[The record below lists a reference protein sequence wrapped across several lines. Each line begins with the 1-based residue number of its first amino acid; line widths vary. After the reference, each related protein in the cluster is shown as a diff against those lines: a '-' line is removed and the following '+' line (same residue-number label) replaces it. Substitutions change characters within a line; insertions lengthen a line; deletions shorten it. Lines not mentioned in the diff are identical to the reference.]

1 MHMLKKISFWFAFSL
16 LNTALLLALVVTPVS
31 THLTNRESIKS
42 WVSNPE
48 VLDGVSEVVPTILS
62 DAFEGDGNEVGLTQV
77 SEQIIGVNLN
87 ELADA
92 SSDILT
98 PEYITQKLYPV
109 IDGVYDWLE
118 GKTDSPEFNVVLSDK
133 LTALADAVGGPL
145 KSELAKLPACP
156 SNLVYTPDFNPIEAL
171 CVPPGTDVNF
181 IVDEFTRQITT
192 SPDIADISFSS
203 DDMEFDEELLT
214 TAPLVYSGASNLPYV
229 FAGVALLFSVA
240 VVLLSKSTRHGLRN
254 LSWIYIGNG
263 LLVALS
269 FWILGN
275 TDAFVNINSAEGIS
289 PVVADNLI
297 EPFIKIVLSDIAR
310 TGLLISLSVAAIGA
324 AILLALYTHHKIA
337 HEQDEN
343 SKKTTKAKKE
353 TPAPTSRQE
362 ARYLNKIAKK

>member
-1 MHMLKKISFWFAFSL
+1 MLKKISFWFAFFL
-16 LNTALLLALVVTPVS
+16 LNTALLLALTVTPVS

-48 VLDGVSEVVPTILS
+48 VLDGVAEVVPTILS

-77 SEQIIGVNLN
+77 SEQIVGVNLN
-87 ELADA
+87 ELTDA

-98 PEYITQKLYPV
+98 PEYITQKIYPV

-118 GKTDSPEFNVVLSDK
+118 GKTDSPEFNVVLSDRI
-133 LTALADAVGGPL
+133 TALATAVSGPL

-156 SNLVYTPDFNPIEAL
+156 NNLVYTPDFNPIEAL
-171 CVPPGTDVNF
+171 CVPPGTDVSF

-192 SPDIADISFSS
+192 SPEIADISFSS
-203 DDMEFDEELLT
+203 DDMELDEEVL
-214 TAPLVYSGASNLPYV
+214 AAGPNIYYVVKNLPYV
-229 FAGVALLFSVA
+229 YIGAVLLFSVA
-240 VVLLSKSTRHGLRN
+240 LILLSESTLRGLRN
-254 LSWIYIGNG
+254 LSWVFIGNG

-275 TDAFVNINSAEGIS
+275 TDAFININSVEGIS
-289 PVVADNLI
+289 PAVADNLI
-297 EPFIKIVLSDIAR
+297 EPFIKVVLSDIAR
-310 TGLLISLSVAAIGA
+310 TGLLISLSAATIGA

-343 SKKTTKAKKE
+343 SKKTTKTKKE
-353 TPAPTSRQE
+353 ISVPTSRQE
-362 ARYLNKIAKK
+362 TRYLNKIGKK